1 MNYHVKAAIWGMVI
15 GGLFPLAFLAQAQ
28 IAPVKDNTVKPDSM
42 RHYDL
47 EEIVVSTPG
56 SLPQET
62 YTVQRIALRELER
75 QNAVVVS
82 DFVRSIPAAFIQ
94 TNSRG
99 ESLIYLRNAGERQV
113 ALFFNGASMNVPWDN
128 RLHLDMIPAAMV
140 GGITIAK
147 GVPSILYG
155 TNVLGGAINMTSR
168 RLDGEGDE
176 THVNAQYGSLED
188 IRIGVGHL
196 YHKGPL
202 HVGVSAGYTSRSGI
216 PLADRSSVPFS
227 QPDERL
233 RTNTDRE
240 LINLFGHADYRF
252 KNGIQTGLS
261 LMHIEGQFGVAPE
274 SHLDPT
280 SATVRFWRYPVW
292 NNTMAIVNSTVPIG
306 VATVLKG
313 AFWAGQF
320 GQTIDQF
327 DSVDYRQ
334 VEAQQAD
341 VDQTAGMRL
350 SMLRSF
356 GAHQLTLAA
365 NGLTSTHEE
374 ITSERDE
381 TGRFVSE
388 NGTQLYRQHVF
399 SAGAEWS
406 FRLADPLMLIAGGS
420 VDGIATPLTGDKPG
434 RDPLVDYAMNAGL
447 SYTLTPSWVLRASA
461 GRKVRFPTMRELF
474 GESLNRFLLNP
485 NLRPESSIVSEL
497 GLATQQGAFHGEFAA
512 FYYRVH
518 DTIDQQTVDV
528 DGRRLRQ
535 RINLDGSR
543 VGGVEVAARYAL
555 NTFWTIEGHSAL
567 LRTRGI
573 QDGETTRLTE
583 KPDVLSALS
592 LEYDTE
598 RGIAFMMQGEY
609 TGRAYGRNEDNT
621 LEALPRVLAIDA
633 RASYG
638 FVLPGVTGR
647 RGEVFIRGDNLTDAS
662 VLPQLG
668 LPAPGRTVSAGVSLT
683 L

>member
-1 MNYHVKAAIWGMVI
+1 MSYRIKTAIRGMAI
-15 GGLFPLAFLAQAQ
+15 GVLIPLASLGEAQVVPAQ
-28 IAPVKDNTVKPDSM
+28 PDSM

-56 SLPQET
+56 SLPHET

-75 QNAVVVS
+75 QNAVVVA

-168 RLDGEGDE
+168 RLGDVGDE
-176 THVNAQYGSLED
+176 THFNAQYGSLDD

-202 HVGVSAGYTSRSGI
+202 HVGVSAGYASRSGI
-216 PLADRSSVPFS
+216 PLADGSPAPFS

-252 KNGIQTGLS
+252 KNGIQAGLS

-274 SHLDPT
+274 SHLDPA
-280 SATVRFWRYPVW
+280 SSTVRFWRYPVW
-292 NNTMAIVNSTVPIG
+292 NNTMAIVNTTVPIG
-306 VATVLKG
+306 VTTVLKG
-313 AFWAGQF
+313 ALWAGQF
-320 GQTIDQF
+320 SQTIDQF
-327 DSVDYRQ
+327 GTVDYRQ
-334 VEAQQAD
+334 AEAQQAD
-341 VDQTAGMRL
+341 VDETAGMRISL
-350 SMLRSF
+350 MRSF
-356 GAHQLTLAA
+356 GPHQLTLAA
-365 NGLTSTHEE
+365 NGLTSTHDE

-388 NGTQLYRQHVF
+388 NGTQLYRQYVF

-406 FRLADPLMLIAGGS
+406 LRLAESLTLVAGGS
-420 VDGIATPLTGDKPG
+420 VDGIATPLTGDKPP
-434 RDPLVDYAMNAGL
+434 RDPLLDYGVNAGL
-447 SYTLTPSWVLRASA
+447 SYAINTSWVLRASA

-485 NLRPESSIVSEL
+485 DLRPESSIVSEL
-497 GLATQQGAFHGEFAA
+497 GLATRQGAFQGEFAA

-518 DTIDQQTVDV
+518 DTIDQQIVDV
-528 DGRRLRQ
+528 RGQRLRQ

-543 VGGVEVAARYAL
+543 VVGVEVAARYAL
-555 NTFWTIEGHSAL
+555 SPSWTIEGHSAL
-567 LRTRGI
+567 LRARGI
-573 QDGETTRLTE
+573 QDGETTRLAE

-598 RGIAFMMQGEY
+598 HGVAFMVQGEY

-621 LEALPRVLAIDA
+621 LEALPRAMAIDA

-638 FVLPGVTGR
+638 FLIPGVVGR
-647 RGEVFIRGDNLTDAS
+647 RGEVFVRGDNLTDAS
-662 VLPQLG
+662 ILPQLG
-668 LPAPGRTVSAGVSLT
+668 LPAPGRTVSAGVTLT